1 MDRQAPVWV
10 TNASTK
16 DELKFKFTKY
26 TMKKKN
32 LPDRRINKAHKKEY
46 LGSLELLIESDRDW
60 DMGIYKNIKTT
71 KK

>member
-1 MDRQAPVWV
+1 M
-10 TNASTK
+10 
-16 DELKFKFTKY
+16 
-26 TMKKKN
+26 
-32 LPDRRINKAHKKEY
+32 RINKAHKKEY

>member
-1 MDRQAPVWV
+1 M

-16 DELKFKFTKY
+16 MNSQFKFTKY
-26 TMKKKN
+26 TMKKN

-46 LGSLELLIESDRDW
+46 LDFLELLIEPDRDW
-60 DMGIYKNIKTT
+60 DMVYIKVLKPQKII